1 MGEVPVESLE
11 DLKFKWSSE
20 KEIRYKGSNKPD
32 IW

>member
-1 MGEVPVESLE
+1 MGKVPVESE

-20 KEIRYKGSNKPD
+20 KEVRCKGNNKPD